1 MMTFGLIALS
11 HLLLRLKTQTM
22 MGKLALSLIIYQII
36 KKKY

>member
-1 MMTFGLIALS
+1 MMTFGLIVLF

-22 MGKLALSLIIYQII
+22 MEKLALSLITYQII